1 MTPNPL
7 LMRNSPVP
15 GFTCAGRGIR
25 GRAAWALTGPAKRE
39 LTSSVMQ
46 IVRSK
51 ATSRST
57 ILSVIG
63 LPMMST
69 AVFKH
74 AMLREIYEQPKALAD
89 TIEHYAPGG
98 KLAADVF
105 QPVADALRGSSRLV
119 IAASG
124 SSRHAG
130 LAAEIMLED
139 LAGLIVDVEYASEYV
154 YRSTH
159 TIQDPGVLVIS
170 QSGETADT
178 LAGLR
183 EAKSRGL
190 PTVAITNNPRSSMA
204 LEADASLP
212 TCAGPEKAI
221 PATKRFTTQL
231 AVLYSLALYLARIR
245 GRLTSPAVESH
256 TRDLRRLPG
265 LLEPALEKWQ
275 HQIAALAPSFKGSR
289 AFLYLG
295 RGVHYAIAREGALK
309 LKESAYLQAEGYPA
323 GELKH
328 GPNALVSPETP
339 LVVVATHDP
348 TDPDAMLRYSK
359 VLQLMRDMKAQ
370 GATIVAIATEGDRE
384 AAALANH
391 CIEVPPTE
399 DMLATMLEVV
409 PLQQLAYQLAIQNGI
424 DVDKPRN
431 LVKAVLQE

>member
-1 MTPNPL
+1 MT
-7 LMRNSPVP
+7 S
-15 GFTCAGRGIR
+15 A
-25 GRAAWALTGPAKRE
+25 
-39 LTSSVMQ
+39 
-46 IVRSK
+46 
-51 ATSRST
+51 
-57 ILSVIG
+57 
-63 LPMMST
+63 
-69 AVFKH
+69 AVFAH
-74 AMLREIYEQPKALAD
+74 EMLREIYQQPQALAD
-89 TIEHYAPGG
+89 TIERYAPNG
-98 KLAADVF
+98 KLAVDVF
-105 QPVADALRGSSRLV
+105 QPVAEALRSRERLV

-183 EAKSRGL
+183 EAKARGL
-190 PTVAITNNPRSSMA
+190 PTVAITNNLRSSMA
-204 LEADASLP
+204 QEADASLP
-212 TCAGPEKAI
+212 TCAGTERAI
-221 PATKRFTTQL
+221 PATKSFTTQL

-245 GRLTSPAVESH
+245 GRMTSPAVESH
-256 TRDLRRLPG
+256 TTDLRAIPA
-265 LLEPALEKWQ
+265 LLEPAIERWQ
-275 HQIAALAPSFKGSR
+275 QQIAGLAPSLKGAR

-295 RGVHYAIAREGALK
+295 RGVHYAMAREGALK

-339 LVVVATHDP
+339 LVVIATHDP
-348 TDPDAMLRYSK
+348 SDPDAMLRYSK
-359 VLQLMRDMKAQ
+359 VLQLMKDMKAQ
-370 GATIVAIATEGDRE
+370 GATILAIATEGDRE

-391 CIEVPPTE
+391 CIQVPPTE

-409 PLQQLAYQLAIQNGI
+409 PLQLLAYQLAIQNGI

>member
-1 MTPNPL
+1 MMT
-7 LMRNSPVP
+7 
-15 GFTCAGRGIR
+15 T
-25 GRAAWALTGPAKRE
+25 
-39 LTSSVMQ
+39 
-46 IVRSK
+46 
-51 ATSRST
+51 
-57 ILSVIG
+57 
-63 LPMMST
+63 T
-69 AVFKH
+69 AVFEH
-74 AMLREIYEQPKALAD
+74 EMLREIYQQPRALAD
-89 TIEHYAPGG
+89 TIERYAPNG
-98 KLAADVF
+98 KLAVDVF
-105 QPVADALRGSSRLV
+105 QPVAEALRSRERLV

-139 LAGLIVDVEYASEYV
+139 LAGLTVDVEYASEYV

-183 EAKSRGL
+183 EAKARGL
-190 PTVAITNNPRSSMA
+190 PTLAITNNARSSMA
-204 LEADASLP
+204 IEADASLP
-212 TCAGPEKAI
+212 TCAGTEKAI
-221 PATKRFTTQL
+221 PATKSFTTQL

-245 GRLTSPAVESH
+245 GRMTSPAVEIH
-256 TRDLRRLPG
+256 TGDLRRLPS
-265 LLEPALEKWQ
+265 LLEPALERWNQ
-275 HQIAALAPSFKGSR
+275 QIATLAPSLKGSR

-328 GPNALVSPETP
+328 GPNALVSPEAP
-339 LVVVATHDP
+339 LVVIATHDP
-348 TDPDAMLRYSK
+348 SDPDAMLRYSK
-359 VLQLMRDMKAQ
+359 VLQLMKDMRAQ
-370 GATIVAIATEGDRE
+370 GATILAIATEGDAE

-391 CIEVPPTE
+391 CIEVPATE

-409 PLQQLAYQLAIQNGI
+409 PLQLLAYHLAIQNGI

>member
-1 MTPNPL
+1 MT
-7 LMRNSPVP
+7 
-15 GFTCAGRGIR
+15 
-25 GRAAWALTGPAKRE
+25 
-39 LTSSVMQ
+39 
-46 IVRSK
+46 
-51 ATSRST
+51 
-57 ILSVIG
+57 
-63 LPMMST
+63 ST
-69 AVFKH
+69 ALFEH
-74 AMLREIYEQPKALAD
+74 AMLREIYEQPRALAD
-89 TIEHYAPGG
+89 TIEHYAPNG

-105 QPVADALRGSSRLV
+105 QPVADALRGRSRLV

-139 LAGLIVDVEYASEYV
+139 LAGLVVDVEYASEYV

-190 PTVAITNNPRSSMA
+190 PTLAITNNARSSMA
-204 LEADASLP
+204 EEADAFLP
-212 TCAGPEKAI
+212 TCAGLEKAI
-221 PATKRFTTQL
+221 PATKSFTTQL

-245 GRLTSPAVESH
+245 GRMTTPTVESH
-256 TRDLRRLPG
+256 TDDLRRLPA
-265 LLEPALEKWQ
+265 LLEPVLENWQ
-275 HQIAALAPSFKGSR
+275 HQIAAIAPSLKSSR

-328 GPNALVSPETP
+328 GPNALVSPDAP
-339 LVVVATHDP
+339 LVVLVTRDP
-348 TDPDAMLRYSK
+348 SDPDAMLRYSK
-359 VLQLMRDMKAQ
+359 VLQLMKDMRAQ
-370 GATIVAIATEGDRE
+370 GATILAVATEGDEE
-384 AAALANH
+384 AAKLANH
-391 CIEVPPTE
+391 CIAIPQTE

-409 PLQQLAYQLAIQNGI
+409 PLQLLAYQLAIQNGI
-424 DVDKPRN
+424 DVDNPRN
-431 LVKAVLQE
+431 LTKAVLQE

>member
-1 MTPNPL
+1 M
-7 LMRNSPVP
+7 MQ
-15 GFTCAGRGIR
+15 AG
-25 GRAAWALTGPAKRE
+25 E
-39 LTSSVMQ
+39 
-46 IVRSK
+46 
-51 ATSRST
+51 
-57 ILSVIG
+57 
-63 LPMMST
+63 
-69 AVFKH
+69 VFEH
-74 AMLREIYEQPKALAD
+74 AMLREIYEQPRALAD
-89 TIEHYAPGG
+89 TIEHYAPNG
-98 KLAADVF
+98 KLATEVF
-105 QPVADALRGSSRLV
+105 QPVADALRGRERLV

-190 PTVAITNNPRSSMA
+190 PTLAITNNPRSSMA
-204 LEADASLP
+204 QEADASLP

-221 PATKRFTTQL
+221 PATKSFTTQL

-245 GRLTSPAVESH
+245 GRMTTPTVESH
-256 TRDLRRLPG
+256 AEDLRRLPQ
-265 LLEPALEKWQ
+265 LLEPALVRWRQ
-275 HQIAALAPSFKGSR
+275 QIAALAPSLKGSR

-328 GPNALVSPETP
+328 GPNALVSPDAP
-339 LVVVATHDP
+339 LVVIATSDP
-348 TDPDAMLRYSK
+348 TDPDAMLRYRK
-359 VLQLMRDMKAQ
+359 VLQLMRDMRAQ
-370 GATIVAIATEGDRE
+370 GATILAIATEGDVE
-384 AAALANH
+384 AAKLANH
-391 CIEVPPTE
+391 CIEVPKTE
-399 DMLATMLEVV
+399 DLLATMLEVV
-409 PLQQLAYQLAIQNGI
+409 PLQLLAYQLAIQNGI
-424 DVDKPRN
+424 DVDHPRN
-431 LVKAVLQE
+431 LTKAVLQE